1 MCPGQPYKVIY
12 MMTAFRCTS
21 VSNVQ
26 LLPLAGLQMLRDG
39 KARADAGVKMGLK
52 KGNGSVGVDNGLA
65 IKKRHHLVY
74 TRLNTFVFI
83 LHLWKQSDAMVSII
97 FLCPN

>member
-12 MMTAFRCTS
+12 TMTAFRCTS

-26 LLPLAGLQMLRDG
+26 LLPLARLQMLRDG

-65 IKKRHHLVY
+65 IKKKDITWY
-74 TRLNTFVFI
+74 T
-83 LHLWKQSDAMVSII
+83 QG
-97 FLCPN
+97 

>member
-12 MMTAFRCTS
+12 TMTAFRCTS

-26 LLPLAGLQMLRDG
+26 LLPLARLQMLRDG

-65 IKKRHHLVY
+65 IKKKTSLGIHKVKHLCFY
-74 TRLNTFVFI
+74 SSLMEAERC
-83 LHLWKQSDAMVSII
+83 HG
-97 FLCPN
+97 